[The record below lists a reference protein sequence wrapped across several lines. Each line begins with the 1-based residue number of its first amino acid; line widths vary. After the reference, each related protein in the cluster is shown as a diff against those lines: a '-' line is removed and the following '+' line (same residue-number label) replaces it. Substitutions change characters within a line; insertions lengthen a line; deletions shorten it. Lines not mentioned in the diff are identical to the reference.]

1 LGLRAGLDARETDG
15 RAAGPPPLWSCRETK
30 EAIDENTRC
39 TGAHRSLFLD

>member
-1 LGLRAGLDARETDG
+1 VELSRNE
-15 RAAGPPPLWSCRETK
+15 